1 MKQVRIMVYNS
12 RPTSVHHLEEVVQIF
27 VNQKEIFTI
36 VVILEFLGCQPFFDF
51 VVVDG
56 TRRINSDFFL
66 CL

>member
-27 VNQKEIFTI
+27 VNQKEVFTI
-36 VVILEFLGCQPFFDF
+36 VVIVEFLGCQPFFDF
-51 VVVDG
+51 VVSDG

-66 CL
+66 SL

>member
-51 VVVDG
+51 VV
-56 TRRINSDFFL
+56 
-66 CL
+66 

>member
-27 VNQKEIFTI
+27 VNQKEVFTI

-51 VVVDG
+51 VVSDG
-56 TRRINSDFFL
+56 TRRFNSDFFL
-66 CL
+66 SL

>member
-27 VNQKEIFTI
+27 VNQKEVFTI

-51 VVVDG
+51 VVSDV

-66 CL
+66 SL